1 MKISGLP
8 VDLPRGF
15 VSRDGIAT
23 QLAVL
28 MTFGLNFVV
37 FDAPL
42 RTGGTVV
49 YLPNPSFQ
57 KRKQNNSISRLT
69 PGNTKK
75 GEYTY
80 NSACITDLGLSE

>member
-37 FDAPL
+37 FGALL
-42 RTGGTVV
+42 RTEGTVRCV
-49 YLPNPSFQ
+49 PNPSFQ
-57 KRKQNNSISRLT
+57 NVT
-69 PGNTKK
+69 
-75 GEYTY
+75 E
-80 NSACITDLGLSE
+80 

>member
-37 FDAPL
+37 FDALL
-42 RTGGTVV
+42 RTEGTVR
-49 YLPNPSFQ
+49 YLPSPSFQ
-57 KRKQNNSISRLT
+57 NVNKIVLSPTLHPAIPKKVNT
-69 PGNTKK
+69 PTIQHASP
-75 GEYTY
+75 T
-80 NSACITDLGLSE
+80 